1 MTTPP
6 TPETH
11 EPTAPR
17 WDAPAIAHL
26 TVEEW
31 ERVEHLMP
39 AVDTLLGRMA
49 VDGVADPVTVLRA
62 AVDAGRDAAE
72 APILALARQVDP
84 QAIRWAPEIEYL
96 RVVNDLADGV
106 RLRTVIHACLD
117 RIARVAGERAVRR
130 GPQG

>member
-1 MTTPP
+1 MTATL

-11 EPTAPR
+11 APTAPR
-17 WDAPAIAHL
+17 WDAPPIAHL

-31 ERVEHLMP
+31 QRVELLLP
-39 AVDTLLGRMA
+39 AVDALLGRMA
-49 VDGVADPVTVLRA
+49 ADGVADPVTVLRA
-62 AVDAGRDAAE
+62 AVDAGCDAAE
-72 APILALARQVDP
+72 APLLALARQVDP

-117 RIARVAGERAVRR
+117 RIALLGGGSAR
-130 GPQG
+130 GS

>member
-31 ERVEHLMP
+31 ERVEHLLP
-39 AVDTLLGRMA
+39 AVEALLGRLTA
-49 VDGVADPVTVLRA
+49 DGVADPVAVLRA

-84 QAIRWAPEIEYL
+84 QAIRWAPETEYL
-96 RVVNDLADGV
+96 HVVNDLADGV
-106 RLRTVIHACLD
+106 RLRLVIHACLD
-117 RIARVAGERAVRR
+117 RIARVGDGRVR
-130 GPQG
+130 GS

>member
-1 MTTPP
+1 MTTHP

-17 WDAPAIAHL
+17 WDAPTIAHL

-31 ERVEHLMP
+31 ERVEHLVP
-39 AVDTLLGRMA
+39 AVDTLLRRMA
-49 VDGVADPVTVLRA
+49 TDGVADPVAILRA

-84 QAIRWAPEIEYL
+84 QAIRWASEIEYL

-117 RIARVAGERAVRR
+117 RIALVGGGRARR
-130 GPQG
+130 S

>member
-11 EPTAPR
+11 EPTAPL

-31 ERVEHLMP
+31 ERVGHLLP
-39 AVDTLLGRMA
+39 AVDALLGRMA
-49 VDGVADPVTVLRA
+49 ADAVTDPVTVLRA

-72 APILALARQVDP
+72 APILALARQVNP
-84 QAIRWAPEIEYL
+84 QAIRWASEIEYL

-117 RIARVAGERAVRR
+117 RIALVGGGRAR
-130 GPQG
+130 GS

>member
-1 MTTPP
+1 MTHSTP
-6 TPETH
+6 TTTTETH

-17 WDAPAIAHL
+17 WNAPAIAHL

-39 AVDTLLGRMA
+39 AVDALLGRMA
-49 VDGVADPVTVLRA
+49 VEGVADPVAVLRA

-72 APILALARQVDP
+72 APILALAREVDP
-84 QAIRWAPEIEYL
+84 QAIRWASEIEYL

-117 RIARVAGERAVRR
+117 RIARVGGGRAR
-130 GPQG
+130 GL

>member
-1 MTTPP
+1 MTPTP

-26 TVEEW
+26 TVEGW
-31 ERVEHLMP
+31 ERVEHLLP
-39 AVDTLLGRMA
+39 AVEALLGRLTA
-49 VDGVADPVTVLRA
+49 DGVADPVAVLRA

-96 RVVNDLADGV
+96 RVVHDLADGV

-117 RIARVAGERAVRR
+117 RIALLSGGRAR
-130 GPQG
+130 GS